1 MMRDYNIDTLPDRI
15 FTERRTKLGESFED
29 LANAIILQAVHD
41 YRQALKATDRE
52 SRREECRI
60 ERFFRS
66 R

>member
-1 MMRDYNIDTLPDRI
+1 MRDYDRDNLLDRI
-15 FTERRTKLGESFED
+15 FTERRTKTDESFEN

-41 YRQALKATDRE
+41 YRQVLKAADRE